1 MENAEVATQDEIHL
15 QFKNPM
21 IRHIS
26 AEKHA
31 VIGILES
38 RIPDYQIHCNLTM
51 EEPTVYYSTH
61 GLPISKIL
69 SELSDHVSHNQ
80 IFFVLSQ
87 TELQMIFS
95 NLR

>member
-51 EEPTVYYSTH
+51 EEPTVYYWI
-61 GLPISKIL
+61 LPAINVICKAIL
-69 SELSDHVSHNQ
+69 LMAYQSPKY
-80 IFFVLSQ
+80 
-87 TELQMIFS
+87 
-95 NLR
+95 